1 MLGLLLNLII
11 FVVVVGLLIVVAVQV
26 QSMWLG
32 AAKVE
37 LYLDGRSKFRLISFS
52 ENEAVFESDFLIANA
67 GKRPD
72 AMVLDAFSRH
82 LLPEEQYDKAFIRT
96 SLERDGFRRSDGY
109 FEAFPFEGMKSER
122 LIYTLAIRGRQ
133 PITEI
138 IGEMPNLKLEVY
150 VNYVGKED
158 YKIKRWY
165 FIVPREELK
174 QAIKEAGVVA

>member
-1 MLGLLLNLII
+1 MLGFLLNLII
-11 FVVVVGLLIVVAVQV
+11 FVLTIVVVIVIAIQAH
-26 QSMWLG
+26 SIWLG
-32 AAKVE
+32 EAKVE
-37 LYLDGRSKFRLISFS
+37 LDLDNRSNFKLISFG
-52 ENEAVFESDFLIANA
+52 ETEAVFESTFFIANV

-82 LLPEEQYDKAFIRT
+82 QLPEEQYDKAFVRT
-96 SLERDGFRRSDGY
+96 SIERDGFRRGDDY

-122 LIYTLAIRGRQ
+122 LIYTVAIRARQ

-138 IGEMPNLKLEVY
+138 IEEIPNLKLEVY
-150 VNYVGKED
+150 VSYVGKED

-165 FIVPREELK
+165 FVVAREELK

>member
-11 FVVVVGLLIVVAVQV
+11 FVVIVAALVMVAVLGY
-26 QSMWLG
+26 SYWLG
-32 AAKVE
+32 EAKVE
-37 LYLDGRSKFRLISFS
+37 LDLDNRSKFRLISFG
-52 ENEAVFESDFLIANA
+52 EHEAVFESNFLIANA

-82 LLPEEQYDKAFIRT
+82 LLPEEQYDKAFVRT

-122 LIYTLAIRGRQ
+122 LIYTLVLRSKQ
-133 PITEI
+133 PVTEI
-138 IGEMPNLKLEVY
+138 IEELPNLKLEVY

-165 FIVPREELK
+165 FVVPREELK